1 MQSNEPL
8 ELKNQIARYQYAA
21 DALCDLRTS
30 IAPILAKRI
39 IEEPHYQSW
48 GMVGLL
54 GTLYATDKLDGY
66 LASRRAA
73 LVQSADEPTRQLIT
87 SDIQLSDAI
96 AQGGRKDERAD
107 KVLTHTIFLSL
118 AAREA
123 LNKNIPYGALIG
135 GSDAVMFVRDRIVG
149 KARDRA
155 VTIGKKGDARK
166 LGKYKQGLLVVT
178 AMAAVAPLQESN
190 FQKSVSRSI
199 VSAGMI
205 GGVALS
211 IMSGI
216 DQVRHLRT

>member
-1 MQSNEPL
+1 
-8 ELKNQIARYQYAA
+8 
-21 DALCDLRTS
+21 
-30 IAPILAKRI
+30 
-39 IEEPHYQSW
+39 
-48 GMVGLL
+48 MVGLL

-123 LNKNIPYGALIG
+123 LNKNISYGALIG

>member
-1 MQSNEPL
+1 MQNNESL
-8 ELKNQIARYQYAA
+8 ELKNQIERYQYAA

-30 IAPILAKRI
+30 IAPVLAKEI
-39 IEEPHYQSW
+39 LQGSHYQSW

-54 GTLYATDKLDGY
+54 GTLYATDKVDGY
-66 LASRRAA
+66 LAGRRAA
-73 LVQSADEPTRQLIT
+73 LVRSADEPTKQLIA
-87 SDIQLSDAI
+87 SDSHLSDAI

-107 KVLTHTIFLSL
+107 KVLTHTIFFCI

-123 LNKNIPYGALIG
+123 LNKNITYGALIG
-135 GSDAVMFVRDRIVG
+135 GSDTIMFVRDRLVG

-166 LGKYKQGLLVVT
+166 LGKYKQGLLVMT
-178 AMAAVAPLQESN
+178 AMAAVAPLKESN

-199 VSAGMI
+199 VCTGMI

-216 DQVRHLRT
+216 DQMRHLRT